1 MNAKHSNK
9 PTLGGSILGANAT
22 KGNLNLLGNGNN
34 VLNAITKGLGNLLQQ
49 HNVKFPAPEESEEEE
64 SDEEDAFKVY
74 ESINKTYKFMTIDQL
89 EVFKRQ
95 YLASVNQL
103 ILRMYKS
110 IFAIFMLYPELND
123 FSSPEHSL
131 FDKMYQMQLINHCFA
146 QSN

>member
-1 MNAKHSNK
+1 MNAKHSSK
-9 PTLGGSILGANAT
+9 PTLGGSILGANG
-22 KGNLNLLGNGNN
+22 KGNLNLMGALS
-34 VLNAITKGLGNLLQQ
+34 KGLGNLLQQ

-64 SDEEDAFKVY
+64 SDEEDAFKAY

-131 FDKMYQMQLINHCFA
+131 FDKMYQM
-146 QSN
+146 

>member
-9 PTLGGSILGANAT
+9 PTLGGSRLGANAT
-22 KGNLNLLGNGNN
+22 KGNLMGALS
-34 VLNAITKGLGNLLQQ
+34 KGLASGLLGNLLQQ
-49 HNVKFPAPEESEEEE
+49 KNNVKFPAPEESEEEE

-95 YLASVNQL
+95 YIKSVNQL